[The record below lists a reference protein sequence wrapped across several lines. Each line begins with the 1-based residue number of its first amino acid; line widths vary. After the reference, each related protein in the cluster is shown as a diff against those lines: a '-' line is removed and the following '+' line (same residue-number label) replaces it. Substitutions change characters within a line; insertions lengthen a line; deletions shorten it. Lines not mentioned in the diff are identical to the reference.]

1 MAAAKKNAAKP
12 KAPASVKKA
21 TPKKD
26 VDLRPKAK
34 AGGAKAASAKPQAP
48 VKAKA
53 VAKPAAAKPKA
64 AAQATK
70 PVAKPKAAAPAAKA
84 TRSKLPEPRTKP
96 AKLLQKPAASAAK
109 PVRKAPAAP
118 AIKPAARPTPPAIDT
133 ALLHDMVGWAKA
145 AGADA
150 VDAIY
155 VEGTQLSVSQR
166 LGARE
171 QLERSEGR
179 DLGLRAFVGTRQ
191 AIVSS
196 TDLEVGAL
204 KELAGRAVA
213 MARAVPE
220 DPVCGLAPA
229 EMLARQWPDL
239 DLDDGAEA
247 SVEQLADWCARAEDA
262 ARAVPGVTNSEG
274 ASASWGRSRVALAA
288 SNGFAGDYSRGGY
301 SLSCSVLAGDG
312 TGMERDYDWTS
323 GIYVDQ
329 LEAPEKIG
337 RTAGEKAVGRLN
349 PRRMKST
356 KAPVVY
362 DQRVASSMLGHLAG
376 AINGRAIA
384 RKTSFLLDKLG
395 QRIFKPG
402 IRIIDDPHRKRE
414 SGSRPF
420 DGEGLPTRRWNIV
433 DDGTLTTWVLDLA
446 SARQLDLAPTGHG
459 SRGVSGPPGP
469 STSNLYLEAGSASVD
484 ELIADID
491 NGLYITELIGFGVNG
506 VTGDYSRGAAGF
518 WIENGKLAWPVS
530 GMTVAGNLKD
540 MFLNLTPASNLVF
553 KGAVNAP
560 TVRIDGMT
568 IAGE

>member
-1 MAAAKKNAAKP
+1 MAAAKKKAAKREATAVAKKAAKKVATKTAAVKKP
-12 KAPASVKKA
+12 VAKTAPAPKKVA
-21 TPKKD
+21 PKKPAALQAKTNPRTPKPAPAPS
-26 VDLRPKAK
+26 RPQ
-34 AGGAKAASAKPQAP
+34 AKAA
-48 VKAKA
+48 A
-53 VAKPAAAKPKA
+53 VVTKTKAAAKPK
-64 AAQATK
+64 T
-70 PVAKPKAAAPAAKA
+70 AAPAATA
-84 TRSKLPEPRTKP
+84 TRN
-96 AKLLQKPAASAAK
+96 
-109 PVRKAPAAP
+109 AAP
-118 AIKPAARPTPPAIDT
+118 APKRKAVAAPAVQPVSRPAPRAIDT
-133 ALLHDMVGWAKA
+133 SLLHDTVAWAKA

-166 LGARE
+166 LGTRE

-179 DLGLRAFVGTRQ
+179 DVGLRAFVGTRQ
-191 AIVSS
+191 AIVST
-196 TDLEVGAL
+196 TDLSVDAL
-204 KELAGRAVA
+204 KELAARAVA

-229 EMLARQWPDL
+229 ELLAQQWPDL

-247 SVEQLADWCARAEDA
+247 SVAQLADWCARAEDT

-274 ASASWGRSRVALAA
+274 ASASWGRTRVALAA
-288 SNGFAGDYSRGGY
+288 SNGFAGTYSRGGY

-323 GIYVDQ
+323 GVYVDQ

-337 RTAGEKAVGRLN
+337 RTAGENAVRRLN

-362 DQRVASSMLGHLAG
+362 DQRIASGLLGHLAG

-395 QRIFKPG
+395 QRLFKPG

-420 DGEGLPTRRWNIV
+420 DGEGLPTRRWDII
-433 DDGTLTTWVLDLA
+433 DDGVLKTWVLDMA

-459 SRGVSGPPGP
+459 SRGVSGPPSP
-469 STSNLYLEAGSASVD
+469 STSNLYLEPGELSVD
-484 ELIADID
+484 ELIGDID
-491 NGLYITELIGFGVNG
+491 NGLYVTELIGFGVNG

-540 MFLNLTPASNLVF
+540 MFLNMTPANDLAF
-553 KGAVNAP
+553 KGSVNAP
-560 TVRIDGMT
+560 TVRVDGMT

>member
-1 MAAAKKNAAKP
+1 MAAAKKKTAKS

-21 TPKKD
+21 APKKA
-26 VDLRPKAK
+26 VDLRPK

-48 VKAKA
+48 AKAKA
-53 VAKPAAAKPKA
+53 VAKPVAAKPKA
-64 AAQATK
+64 AVKATK

-84 TRSKLPEPRTKP
+84 TRSTLPEPKTRPVKP
-96 AKLLQKPAASAAK
+96 PQKPASAAK
-109 PVRKAPAAP
+109 PARKAPAAP
-118 AIKPAARPTPPAIDT
+118 AIKPAARPAPPAIDT
-133 ALLHDMVGWAKA
+133 ALLHDMVAWAKA

-196 TDLEVGAL
+196 TDLEAGAL

-262 ARAVPGVTNSEG
+262 ARAVAGVTNSEG
-274 ASASWGRSRVALAA
+274 ASASWGRTRVALAA

-337 RTAGEKAVGRLN
+337 RTAGEKAVRRLN

-384 RKTSFLLDKLG
+384 RKTSFLLDRLG

-402 IRIIDDPHRKRE
+402 LRIIDDPHRKRE

-540 MFLNLTPASNLVF
+540 MFLNLTPANDLVF